1 MLLLKATSFIVC
13 KTVGVF
19 SWNCSRIASE
29 SPTHK
34 VRTPLVPPWTPVS
47 LREYLRQENPSLTLY
62 FKRAPDLLFYCS
74 HLLEYI
80 KVQTILQSSSFYFLI
95 GVTFLTDFGVD
106 ELVEFRNATKCP
118 WLLSNVIDNMTGRQL
133 ANGEVKRIIEW
144 FGRKVGSAL
153 VKSCNRTAKERRL
166 QTLCDKCDN
175 SFVLCFKQ
183 MFL

>member
-1 MLLLKATSFIVC
+1 M
-13 KTVGVF
+13 
-19 SWNCSRIASE
+19 
-29 SPTHK
+29 
-34 VRTPLVPPWTPVS
+34 
-47 LREYLRQENPSLTLY
+47 RQENPSLTLY
-62 FKRAPDLLFYCS
+62 FKPAPDLLFYCS

-144 FGRKVGSAL
+144 GGRKVGSALLLL
-153 VKSCNRTAKERRL
+153 VKSCNRTAKERR
-166 QTLCDKCDN
+166 
-175 SFVLCFKQ
+175 
-183 MFL
+183 

>member
-1 MLLLKATSFIVC
+1 M
-13 KTVGVF
+13 
-19 SWNCSRIASE
+19 
-29 SPTHK
+29 
-34 VRTPLVPPWTPVS
+34 
-47 LREYLRQENPSLTLY
+47 RQENPSLTLY
-62 FKRAPDLLFYCS
+62 FKPAPDLLFYRS
-74 HLLEYI
+74 HLLEYV
-80 KVQTILQSSSFYFLI
+80 KVRTVLQSSSYFLI

-133 ANGEVKRIIEW
+133 ANGEVKWIIEW
-144 FGRKVGSAL
+144 FGRKVSSAL

>member
-1 MLLLKATSFIVC
+1 M
-13 KTVGVF
+13 
-19 SWNCSRIASE
+19 
-29 SPTHK
+29 
-34 VRTPLVPPWTPVS
+34 
-47 LREYLRQENPSLTLY
+47 
-62 FKRAPDLLFYCS
+62 
-74 HLLEYI
+74 
-80 KVQTILQSSSFYFLI
+80 QSSSFYFLI

-133 ANGEVKRIIEW
+133 ANGEVKQIIEW